1 MKKYYIMFNIMCS
14 EKTRKYMK
22 PHNEEILYIIWL
34 NASKKTQEIL
44 LYFIYDFDIILPHKT
59 WYQNQIY

>member
-34 NASKKTQEIL
+34 NASKKT
-44 LYFIYDFDIILPHKT
+44 
-59 WYQNQIY
+59 